1 MSVTR
6 NFLAACAKGGFGCR
20 KKAGCAHRITDG
32 TPVAIHPAKS
42 KRSDTM
48 QALCWHGKG
57 DVRVDTVPDPVIQE
71 PRDII
76 VKMTSTAICG
86 SDLHLLDGFVP
97 TMTSGDVLDIAAL
110 GEAATTTRNPSGIE
124 RISAIVLAI
133 TGIDIVVAL
142 RIESDLN
149 HARKVTQVAR
159 NRVRR
164 TSAIPNASNG
174 MRHSGGTPAVDVPRD
189 IEVSIVEIVGS

>member
-1 MSVTR
+1 MGHSPSGL
-6 NFLAACAKGGFGCR
+6 FGYSHMLGGFPG
-20 KKAGCAHRITDG
+20 G
-32 TPVAIHPAKS
+32 
-42 KRSDTM
+42 
-48 QALCWHGKG
+48 QAQYA
-57 DVRVDTVPDPVIQE
+57 RV
-71 PRDII
+71 
-76 VKMTSTAICG
+76 
-86 SDLHLLDGFVP
+86 
-97 TMTSGDVLDIAAL
+97 
-110 GEAATTTRNPSGIE
+110 PSGRRFFAAEKVE
-124 RISAIVLAI
+124 RFLSPI